1 MLTLDCHTIRE
12 IEHQPRMWMD
22 TFRIIRERK
31 ADIERF
37 LADNQITKQTRT
49 VLTGAGT
56 SAFVA
61 DTAACLFMQ
70 DGYGQTRSVATTDIV
85 SAPCSFLSPEDKL
98 FVSFARSGNSPES
111 VAAYRI
117 ARKFCKDARHLIITC
132 NPDGCL
138 AKEAEPGKDLVIV
151 LPDGTN
157 DRSLAMTSSFT
168 SMLIACLLCKNIQT
182 LDVEEARLKAAA
194 AFASHFLED
203 AVTTALREM
212 TAKNI
217 YRAVFLGSGA
227 LKGIACESH
236 LKLQELTDGQIM
248 CSFDSFMG
256 LRHGPKAV
264 VNERT
269 LVVYLLSDDPYTR
282 RYELDLID
290 QVGKEI
296 NIKYFDPSYMVRSI
310 PAQGTDAIFCF
321 QLAEAAVHAGMAG
334 KTDMVVGSM
343 NEQFSHVP
351 IEYAVNERK
360 KIDPNGTL
368 WHAVLGATRQQDYFS
383 GKGKGN
389 K

>member
-31 ADIERF
+31 ADVERF

-182 LDVEEARLKAAA
+182 LDVEEARLEAAA

-282 RYELDLID
+282 RYEFDLID
-290 QVGKEI
+290 QVGKENRPAAQI
-296 NIKYFDPSYMVRSI
+296 IVSLTPSGIKEDIDLEIDAPASKALQEGEYKYVPFVLAGQLLGYFFSLSKGLNPDKPSVR
-310 PAQGTDAIFCF
+310 GTISR
-321 QLAEAAVHAGMAG
+321 
-334 KTDMVVGSM
+334 VVNG
-343 NEQFSHVP
+343 VK
-351 IEYAVNERK
+351 IYEY
-360 KIDPNGTL
+360 
-368 WHAVLGATRQQDYFS
+368 
-383 GKGKGN
+383 
-389 K
+389 

>member
-12 IEHQPRMWMD
+12 IDHQPKMWRETFGVVSANKAGIVDFFTANGIGKD
-22 TFRIIRERK
+22 TRI
-31 ADIERF
+31 
-37 LADNQITKQTRT
+37 

-61 DTAACLFMQ
+61 DTAACLFIQ
-70 DGYGQTRSVATTDIV
+70 DGFGQARSVATTDIV
-85 SAPCSFLSPEDKL
+85 SAPRSFLSPDDKL

-117 ARKFCKDARHLIITC
+117 ARKFCKGARHLIITC

-138 AKEAEPGKDLVIV
+138 AREADPNDDFVVV

-168 SMLIACLLCKNIQT
+168 SMLIACLLCKNIDT
-182 LDVEEARLKAAA
+182 LEAEQARLEAAA
-194 AFASHFLED
+194 AFASRILED
-203 AVTTALREM
+203 DVTEALQKTTE
-212 TAKNI
+212 KNI
-217 YRAVFLGSGA
+217 CRAVFLGSGP

-282 RYELDLID
+282 RYELDLIE
-290 QVGKEI
+290 QVARENRPASQIIVSLTPSGVKDVDLEI
-296 NIKYFDPSYMVRSI
+296 NAPAPTLAGAGDYQYVPFVLAGQLLGYFFSLAKGLDPDKPSVR
-310 PAQGTDAIFCF
+310 GTISR
-321 QLAEAAVHAGMAG
+321 
-334 KTDMVVGSM
+334 VVSG
-343 NEQFSHVP
+343 VK
-351 IEYAVNERK
+351 IYEY
-360 KIDPNGTL
+360 
-368 WHAVLGATRQQDYFS
+368 
-383 GKGKGN
+383 
-389 K
+389 

>member
-12 IEHQPRMWMD
+12 IAHQPKMWKE
-22 TFRIIRERK
+22 TFDIISGMK

-37 LADNQITKQTRT
+37 FAGTGIDKGTRI

-85 SAPCSFLSPEDKL
+85 SSPWSFLSPEDRL

-117 ARKFCKDARHLIITC
+117 ARKFCQDARHLIITC
-132 NPDGCL
+132 NPEGCL
-138 AKEAEPGKDLVIV
+138 AREADPEKDLVVV

-157 DRSLAMTSSFT
+157 DRSLAMTSSFS
-168 SMLIACLLCKNIQT
+168 SMLIACLLCKNIRT
-182 LDVEEARLKAAA
+182 LDDEKERLEAAS
-194 AFASHFLED
+194 AFASRILED
-203 AVTTALREM
+203 DVTAVLQAATS
-212 TAKNI
+212 KNI
-217 YRAVFLGSGA
+217 CRAVFLGSGP

-269 LVVYLLSDDPYTR
+269 LVVYLLSDNLYTR
-282 RYELDLID
+282 RYELDLIE
-290 QVGKEI
+290 QVGRENRPALQIVVSPAPSGVQDIDFEI
-296 NIKYFDPSYMVRSI
+296 NAPAPSLEAGDYKYVPYVLAGQLLGYFFSLSKGLNPDKPSVR
-310 PAQGTDAIFCF
+310 GTISR
-321 QLAEAAVHAGMAG
+321 
-334 KTDMVVGSM
+334 VVSG
-343 NEQFSHVP
+343 VK
-351 IEYAVNERK
+351 IYA
-360 KIDPNGTL
+360 
-368 WHAVLGATRQQDYFS
+368 Y
-383 GKGKGN
+383 
-389 K
+389 

>member
-22 TFRIIRERK
+22 TFRIISEHR

-37 LADNQITKQTRT
+37 GAGNLIHRNTRI

-61 DTAACLFMQ
+61 DTAACLFIR
-70 DGYGQTRSVATTDIV
+70 DGYGQARSVATTDIV
-85 SAPCSFLSPEDKL
+85 SAPDSFLSPEDRL
-98 FVSFARSGNSPES
+98 FISFARSGNSPES
-111 VAAYRI
+111 VAAYHI

-132 NPDGCL
+132 NPEGCL
-138 AKEAEPGKDLVIV
+138 AREADPEKDLVIV

-157 DRSLAMTSSFT
+157 DRSLAMTSSFS
-168 SMLIACLLCKNIQT
+168 SMLIACLLCKNIHT
-182 LDVEEARLKAAA
+182 LQEEKPRLEAAA
-194 AFASHFLED
+194 AFAAHFLED
-203 AVTTALREM
+203 GVTDALRAM

-269 LVVYLLSDDPYTR
+269 LVVYLLNDDPYTR
-282 RYELDLID
+282 RYEYDLID
-290 QVGKEI
+290 QVGKENRPAAQIIVSLTSSGITEGIDLEI
-296 NIKYFDPSYMVRSI
+296 NAPVSEALLAGEYKYVPFVLAGQLLGYFFSLSKGLNPDKPSVR
-310 PAQGTDAIFCF
+310 GTISR
-321 QLAEAAVHAGMAG
+321 
-334 KTDMVVGSM
+334 VVSG
-343 NEQFSHVP
+343 VK
-351 IEYAVNERK
+351 IYEY
-360 KIDPNGTL
+360 
-368 WHAVLGATRQQDYFS
+368 
-383 GKGKGN
+383 
-389 K
+389 

>member
-12 IEHQPRMWMD
+12 IVHQPKMWKE
-22 TFRIIRERK
+22 TFDVISGKK

-37 LADNQITKQTRT
+37 YACNGIDKDTRI

-85 SAPCSFLSPEDKL
+85 SAPWSFLSPEDRL

-132 NPDGCL
+132 NPEGCL
-138 AKEAEPGKDLVIV
+138 AREADPEKDLVVV

-157 DRSLAMTSSFT
+157 DRSLAMTSSFS
-168 SMLIACLLCKNIQT
+168 SMLIACLLCKNIRT
-182 LDVEEARLKAAA
+182 LEAEKARLEAAS
-194 AFASHFLED
+194 AFASRILED
-203 AVTTALREM
+203 DVTGVLRAA
-212 TAKNI
+212 TSKNI
-217 YRAVFLGSGA
+217 CRAVFLGSGA

-269 LVVYLLSDDPYTR
+269 LVVYLLSDNPYTR
-282 RYELDLID
+282 RYELDLIE
-290 QVGKEI
+290 QVGCENHPAMQIVVSPAPSGVSGIDFEI
-296 NIKYFDPSYMVRSI
+296 NAPTPTLEAGDYKYVPYVLAGQLLGYFFSLSKGLNPDKPSVR
-310 PAQGTDAIFCF
+310 GTISR
-321 QLAEAAVHAGMAG
+321 
-334 KTDMVVGSM
+334 VVSG
-343 NEQFSHVP
+343 V
-351 IEYAVNERK
+351 
-360 KIDPNGTL
+360 KIYP
-368 WHAVLGATRQQDYFS
+368 Y
-383 GKGKGN
+383 
-389 K
+389 

>member
-12 IEHQPRMWMD
+12 IEHQPRMWME
-22 TFRIIRERK
+22 TFRIIRKRK

-61 DTAACLFMQ
+61 DTATCLFMQ

-182 LDVEEARLKAAA
+182 LDIEEARLKAAA

-290 QVGKEI
+290 QVGKENRPAAQI
-296 NIKYFDPSYMVRSI
+296 IVSLTPSGIKEDIDLEIDAPASKALQEGEYKYVPFVLAGQLLGYFFSLSKGLNPDKPSVR
-310 PAQGTDAIFCF
+310 GTISR
-321 QLAEAAVHAGMAG
+321 
-334 KTDMVVGSM
+334 VVNG
-343 NEQFSHVP
+343 VK
-351 IEYAVNERK
+351 IYEY
-360 KIDPNGTL
+360 
-368 WHAVLGATRQQDYFS
+368 
-383 GKGKGN
+383 
-389 K
+389 

>member
-168 SMLIACLLCKNIQT
+168 SMLIACLLCILVGLIYALVSMLPRFWIQERWQLVYLGLVT
-182 LDVEEARLKAAA
+182 FCYGMYRFSELSVLVMLVSVSRYSLFSPRSLHEVSMVCYLVLPLLLARFFAWDRHGKPVYQWVSAALAADVLCL
-194 AFASHFLED
+194 SL
-203 AVTTALREM
+203 
-212 TAKNI
+212 
-217 YRAVFLGSGA
+217 
-227 LKGIACESH
+227 
-236 LKLQELTDGQIM
+236 LQLT
-248 CSFDSFMG
+248 G
-256 LRHGPKAV
+256 LRD
-264 VNERT
+264 
-269 LVVYLLSDDPYTR
+269 LLQCMS
-282 RYELDLID
+282 
-290 QVGKEI
+290 
-296 NIKYFDPSYMVRSI
+296 
-310 PAQGTDAIFCF
+310 FC
-321 QLAEAAVHAGMAG
+321 
-334 KTDMVVGSM
+334 
-343 NEQFSHVP
+343 
-351 IEYAVNERK
+351 
-360 KIDPNGTL
+360 
-368 WHAVLGATRQQDYFS
+368 
-383 GKGKGN
+383 
-389 K
+389 

>member
-22 TFRIIRERK
+22 TLQIIRERK

-85 SAPCSFLSPEDKL
+85 SAPCSFLSPDDKL
-98 FVSFARSGNSPES
+98 LVSFARSGNSPES

-117 ARKFCKDARHLIITC
+117 ARKFCKDARHRIITC
-132 NPDGCL
+132 KPDGCL
-138 AKEAEPGKDLVIV
+138 AREAEPGKDLVIV

-168 SMLIACLLCKNIQT
+168 SMLIACLLCKNIET
-182 LDVEEARLKAAA
+182 LDVEETRLKAAA
-194 AFASHFLED
+194 AFAAHFLED
-203 AVTTALREM
+203 SVTSALQEM
-212 TAKNI
+212 TRKDI
-217 YRAVFLGSGA
+217 RRAVFLGSGA

-269 LVVYLLSDDPYTR
+269 LVVYLLNDDPYTR
-282 RYELDLID
+282 RYECDLID
-290 QVGKEI
+290 QVGKENRPAAQI
-296 NIKYFDPSYMVRSI
+296 IVSLTPSGITEDIDLEIDAPAMEALREGVYKYVPFVLAGQLLGYFFSLSKGLNPDKPSVR
-310 PAQGTDAIFCF
+310 GTISR
-321 QLAEAAVHAGMAG
+321 
-334 KTDMVVGSM
+334 VVNG
-343 NEQFSHVP
+343 VK
-351 IEYAVNERK
+351 IYEY
-360 KIDPNGTL
+360 
-368 WHAVLGATRQQDYFS
+368 
-383 GKGKGN
+383 
-389 K
+389 